1 MRDSLSCNAL
11 VVLFS
16 HAFVSLLISSFF
28 YTASI
33 SASGCFPSNITYPQ
47 RAEFQLSSTNTHN
60 KPFNFQIPLS
70 CSPLRLTSSVLSPH
84 PYFSTIFR
92 PIRGKKEP
100 AASNSTQLWSCL
112 LNCTVA
118 NIVLWCII
126 LCFTPCSTMTSPSSV
141 RTNQTRHL
149 YIICPSILPKV
160 SLTQIPTIFFVQWN
174 GPLKEK
180 CFFFFVEQYWIWKRC
195 GICPKTQK

>member
-1 MRDSLSCNAL
+1 MRDSLSYNVL
-11 VVLFS
+11 VVFLS

-33 SASGCFPSNITYPQ
+33 SVSDCFPSNITYSQ
-47 RAEFQLSSTNTHN
+47 RAEFQLSSTNTHT

-70 CSPLRLTSSVLSPH
+70 CCPLRLTSSVLSPH

-92 PIRGKKEP
+92 TLWGKKSQQP
-100 AASNSTQLWSCL
+100 VIRHNYDRVFW
-112 LNCTVA
+112 
-118 NIVLWCII
+118 IVLLQI

>member
-70 CSPLRLTSSVLSPH
+70 CSPLRLTSSVLSSH
-84 PYFSTIFR
+84 PYISTIFR
-92 PIRGKKEP
+92 PIWGKKSQQP
-100 AASNSTQLWSCL
+100 VIRHNYDRVFW
-112 LNCTVA
+112 
-118 NIVLWCII
+118 IVLLQI
-126 LCFTPCSTMTSPSSV
+126 LCFAVIFCVTLHAQLCPLRHPSGPIK
-141 RTNQTRHL
+141 RG
-149 YIICPSILPKV
+149 ISISFAP
-160 SLTQIPTIFFVQWN
+160 QF
-174 GPLKEK
+174 
-180 CFFFFVEQYWIWKRC
+180 Y
-195 GICPKTQK
+195 QKFP

>member
-118 NIVLWCII
+118 NIVFHSMLNYDLSVICPDQSNAASLYHLPLNSTKSFPNPNSHDFFRPMKWSIKGKVFLLFCWTILDMEKMWNLPQNTKII
-126 LCFTPCSTMTSPSSV
+126 L
-141 RTNQTRHL
+141 
-149 YIICPSILPKV
+149 
-160 SLTQIPTIFFVQWN
+160 
-174 GPLKEK
+174 
-180 CFFFFVEQYWIWKRC
+180 
-195 GICPKTQK
+195 

>member
-100 AASNSTQLWSCL
+100 AASNSTQL
-112 LNCTVA
+112 
-118 NIVLWCII
+118 
-126 LCFTPCSTMTSPSSV
+126 
-141 RTNQTRHL
+141 
-149 YIICPSILPKV
+149 
-160 SLTQIPTIFFVQWN
+160 
-174 GPLKEK
+174 
-180 CFFFFVEQYWIWKRC
+180 
-195 GICPKTQK
+195 

>member
-1 MRDSLSCNAL
+1 MRDSLSYNVL
-11 VVLFS
+11 VVFLS

-33 SASGCFPSNITYPQ
+33 SVSDCFPSNITYSQ
-47 RAEFQLSSTNTHN
+47 RAEFQLSSTNTHT

-70 CSPLRLTSSVLSPH
+70 CSPLRLTSSVLSSH
-84 PYFSTIFR
+84 PYISTIFR
-92 PIRGKKEP
+92 PIWDKKEP
-100 AASNSTQLWSCL
+100 AASNSTQLWSCF

-118 NIVLWCII
+118 NIMFCCNI
-126 LCFTPCSTMTSPSSV
+126 LCYTPCSTMPTPSSV
-141 RTNQTRHL
+141 WTNQTRHL

-174 GPLKEK
+174 GLLKEK
-180 CFFFFVEQYWIWKRC
+180 CFFFFVEQYWIWERC